1 MLPAL
6 GGVMKVHRRIT
17 KPVAGNRSLDIVDQR
32 TPSAIMRNQATGGTE
47 DMAKL
52 LITGAAVTAN
62 SPIMATATLPTGDM
76 AAMATSLNMVM
87 AATMDTAM
95 LLMVAGRT
103 ADTKPISTVVPDITS
118 AINRVSRDTAI
129 KP

>member
-95 LLMVAGRT
+95 LLMVA
-103 ADTKPISTVVPDITS
+103 DTKPISTVVPDITS